1 MKLLLD
7 ENIPH
12 PLKKDLSQYEVFT
25 VQDMG
30 WQGKENGALLKLMLA
45 NGFDAFITAD
55 KNLQNQQNFD
65 TYSIP
70 VLVLSVNRLTYQ
82 NISKLLKKLIA
93 ILNSKLPKG
102 ATIIE
107 LE

>member
-12 PLKKDLSQYEVFT
+12 PLKKDLSQHEVFT

-55 KNLQNQQNFD
+55 KNLQNQQNFIN
-65 TYSIP
+65 YSIP